1 MNDKLGDK
9 ILLNI
14 LHEIQDKEGYLSEES
29 LKKVSV
35 KYQIPISKLYGI
47 ATFYTMLKIKKQGKH
62 IIELCGSPS
71 CVLNKSREIED
82 FLEKELKIEIGETT
96 KDKLFSVYKTS
107 CIGCCDEAPA
117 MLIDGKPY
125 TKLTL
130 ERVKEILND
139 FKKEDKK
146 NANSKRNKS

>member
-1 MNDKLGDK
+1 
-9 ILLNI
+9 
-14 LHEIQDKEGYLSEES
+14 
-29 LKKVSV
+29 
-35 KYQIPISKLYGI
+35 
-47 ATFYTMLKIKKQGKH
+47 MLKIKKQGKH